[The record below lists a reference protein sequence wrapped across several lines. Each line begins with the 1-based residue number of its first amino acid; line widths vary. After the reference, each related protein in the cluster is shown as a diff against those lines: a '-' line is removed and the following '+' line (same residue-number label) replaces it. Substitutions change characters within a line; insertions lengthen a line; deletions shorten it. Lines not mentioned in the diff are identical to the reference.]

1 VQLPS
6 TSNSEEERQAI
17 TDDAGEKAL
26 RSLVSIRQKFG
37 TSARNH
43 CYFARSHKRQQ
54 QTEAA
59 MTWTATNLVI
69 QIIAGILGGHGVA
82 VAAKEHSFGA
92 LGHTIAGA
100 VGGAVSGYFLQ
111 TIVGTVVT
119 GTGDIQ
125 QDADLVTQ
133 WVLQGLAGLAAG
145 GIVTMAV
152 GFLKHSIDQHRM
164 GKL

>member
-1 VQLPS
+1 
-6 TSNSEEERQAI
+6 
-17 TDDAGEKAL
+17 
-26 RSLVSIRQKFG
+26 
-37 TSARNH
+37 
-43 CYFARSHKRQQ
+43 
-54 QTEAA
+54 

-69 QIIAGILGGHGVA
+69 QILAGILGGHGAAA
-82 VAAKEHSFGA
+82 VAKEHSFGA

-100 VGGAVSGYFLQ
+100 VGGAASGYFLQ
-111 TIVGTVVT
+111 TIVGTVVN

-152 GFLKHSIDQHRM
+152 GFLKHSIDQRRM

>member
-1 VQLPS
+1 
-6 TSNSEEERQAI
+6 
-17 TDDAGEKAL
+17 
-26 RSLVSIRQKFG
+26 
-37 TSARNH
+37 
-43 CYFARSHKRQQ
+43 
-54 QTEAA
+54 

-69 QIIAGILGGHGVA
+69 QILAGILGGHGAAA
-82 VAAKEHSFGA
+82 VAKEHSFGA

-100 VGGAVSGYFLQ
+100 VGGAASGYFLQ
-111 TIVGTVVT
+111 TIVGTVVN

-152 GFLKHSIDQHRM
+152 GFLKHSIDQRRM
-164 GKL
+164 EKL